1 MMAKLTKLKPS
12 AGSCVAN
19 DDRVPTM
26 AKLTK
31 LKPSAGSPTM
41 AKLTKLNQPPH
52 LSSMPPLGRQC
63 HGGQHLLYHGLALL
77 AVGDLDVDGLV

>member
-1 MMAKLTKLKPS
+1 MFSTHPRQHNAKSSNDDRVANESYYRVLSRHVVNTMMAKLTKLKPS

-41 AKLTKLNQPPH
+41 AKLTKLN
-52 LSSMPPLGRQC
+52 
-63 HGGQHLLYHGLALL
+63 
-77 AVGDLDVDGLV
+77 